1 MLNTEL
7 FDKLDALQ
15 AELQSSTNL
24 FQFEY
29 YRKISKNYLIHPLAL
44 NAVGLYSRLF

>member
-7 FDKLDALQ
+7 FDKLDAFQ
-15 AELQSSTNL
+15 AELQSLINL

-29 YRKISKNYLIHPLAL
+29 YWKISRII
-44 NAVGLYSRLF
+44 